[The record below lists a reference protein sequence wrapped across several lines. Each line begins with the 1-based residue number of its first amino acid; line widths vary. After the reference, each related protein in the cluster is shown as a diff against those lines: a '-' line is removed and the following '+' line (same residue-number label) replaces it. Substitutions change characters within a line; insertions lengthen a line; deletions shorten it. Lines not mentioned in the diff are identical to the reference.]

1 MNAVWGDAAFLS
13 DQDPKPKGCHLREPR
28 LVFEAPC
35 ICDAVLIIRL
45 VQLSSGRQ
53 GPFCLSCNHHRFF
66 AFCVGL
72 SRAKGCL
79 SSQMEWGLVFLWEST
94 GRWLNLFSFA
104 IQVGNESSLPE
115 LGTECVNSYS
125 ASWKSPLCQN
135 SLWDVFRGN
144 NGINVRRWQTRRLA
158 SALLCSPQPWL
169 HLHTQLSSPVTQFR
183 GDASPSRFLSYSLNL
198 SSPFSSSC

>member
-13 DQDPKPKGCHLREPR
+13 DQDPNPKGCHRRESR

-35 ICDAVLIIRL
+35 SHAAVLVRL
-45 VQLSSGRQ
+45 VQLSWGRQ
-53 GPFCLSCNHHRFF
+53 GPFCLSCNHHHFF